1 VSARQDK
8 EITDFGKTE
17 REIFCVRGLGNPNQL
32 EKIQEIAFLAHATL
46 REFCLSARI
55 WWSKIQLI
63 WRDSGKTLGGVVKP
77 TLAGGFGLLSLERIL
92 QALWSG
98 HEAIQR
104 GGNPSLS

>member
-1 VSARQDK
+1 VSVS
-8 EITDFGKTE
+8 TF
-17 REIFCVRGLGNPNQL
+17 
-32 EKIQEIAFLAHATL
+32 
-46 REFCLSARI
+46 
-55 WWSKIQLI
+55 
-63 WRDSGKTLGGVVKP
+63 WRDSGKILGGVVKP